1 MANPWFRMYA
11 EFAHD
16 PKVQMLPEV
25 MQRRYVMLMCIR
37 CGNDLETLH
46 ETEIAFSLRIDA
58 VALAETKTV
67 FLAKGFI
74 DDHWRLL
81 NWEKRQFI
89 SDTSTARVARHR
101 AAKKTVA
108 KPKPN

>member
-1 MANPWFRMYA
+1 MANPWLRLYA

-16 PKVQMLPEV
+16 PKVQMLSEV
-25 MQRRYVMLMCIR
+25 MQRRYVMLMCLR
-37 CGNDLETLH
+37 CSNDLETLH

-74 DDHWRLL
+74 DEHWRLL

-101 AAKKTVA
+101 AAKKTAA